1 MAMTLLTSELKA
13 RRKNLKLSL
22 EQISKDT
29 CISLHHLESL
39 ENGRYDELPGGMY
52 ARAFLRT
59 YCDILKLDQKE
70 ILQRYENEVMTD
82 PEKPVIRQEQFPSTR
97 KIPAVVIWS
106 LIFIVSASGIFL
118 GRDWIATTFSPY
130 FTGSS
135 DRVPNSIDPKP
146 SPAHASSASIVNTD
160 ASVNTSESAYLFVP
174 AEIPSIAGAET
185 AVRSVMEKIDAES
198 STSARTDPRTDPI
211 TDPITDQSAVAAVS
225 GDQTMATQLL
235 NLEVATRESCWISVN
250 SDGVLAF
257 SDTLQTDGTRS
268 FTANQE
274 FSLIIGNAGG
284 VILRINGHDIKP
296 LGQTGEVVR
305 LTIDEDSLQ
314 DLIDHSTS

>member
-198 STSARTDPRTDPI
+198 STSARTDPRTD
-211 TDPITDQSAVAAVS
+211 QSAVAAVS

-296 LGQTGEVVR
+296 LGKAGEVVR
-305 LTIDEDSLQ
+305 LTIDEHSLQ
-314 DLIDHSTS
+314 NLIDPSAS